1 MIKKKKK
8 EYSCFRQLFVDYPF
22 YTFVWLG
29 FLLQTKYSG
38 VGAAIE
44 YAVLHLKVDTTLLAF
59 YHCHYYITLSLY
71 CRRVNMGLVEFAIL
85 HAPSKE
91 FRSRIW
97 KKKRTYKGF
106 FDKQRLPLLTSLLPM
121 GCLHMKH
128 EPGTGRVTLVYIIS
142 PFLTVFSF
150 GSLGGEHC
158 SHWSQL
164 LWRYKGAHVHPRW
177 RVHCQVTTCWLCIFN
192 FHRH

>member
-91 FRSRIW
+91 FRSGIW

-106 FDKQRLPLLTSLLPM
+106 FDKQRLPLLTSLLPWVACTWNM
-121 GCLHMKH
+121 NL
-128 EPGTGRVTLVYIIS
+128 GRVELHLFTLFHFFS
-142 PFLTVFSF
+142 LCFLS
-150 GSLGGEHC
+150 
-158 SHWSQL
+158 
-164 LWRYKGAHVHPRW
+164 GA
-177 RVHCQVTTCWLCIFN
+177 
-192 FHRH
+192 

>member
-1 MIKKKKK
+1 MIKKKKKK

-91 FRSRIW
+91 FWSRIW
-97 KKKRTYKGF
+97 KKKRTYLINNAYPF
-106 FDKQRLPLLTSLLPM
+106 WRAYYRWVACTWNMNL
-121 GCLHMKH
+121 
-128 EPGTGRVTLVYIIS
+128 GRVELHLFTLFHFFS
-142 PFLTVFSF
+142 LCFLS
-150 GSLGGEHC
+150 
-158 SHWSQL
+158 
-164 LWRYKGAHVHPRW
+164 GA
-177 RVHCQVTTCWLCIFN
+177 
-192 FHRH
+192 

>member
-1 MIKKKKK
+1 MMIKKKKK
-8 EYSCFRQLFVDYPF
+8 YSCFRQLFVDCPF

-91 FRSRIW
+91 FWSRIW
-97 KKKRTYKGF
+97 KKKRTYLINNAYPF
-106 FDKQRLPLLTSLLPM
+106 WRAYYRWVACTWNMNL
-121 GCLHMKH
+121 
-128 EPGTGRVTLVYIIS
+128 GRVELHLFTLFHFFS
-142 PFLTVFSF
+142 LCFLS
-150 GSLGGEHC
+150 
-158 SHWSQL
+158 
-164 LWRYKGAHVHPRW
+164 GA
-177 RVHCQVTTCWLCIFN
+177 
-192 FHRH
+192 